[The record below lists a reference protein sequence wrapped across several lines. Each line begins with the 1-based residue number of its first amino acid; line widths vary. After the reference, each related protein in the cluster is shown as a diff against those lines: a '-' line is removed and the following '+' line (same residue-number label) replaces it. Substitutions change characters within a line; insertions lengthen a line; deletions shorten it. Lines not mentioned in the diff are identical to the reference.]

1 MPPSGV
7 EADGSAVVRAG
18 VGAVGGSG
26 VWSDVAMGVDAVEHD
41 AGVDGAVNADNGTD
55 DGVNEADGP

>member
-7 EADGSAVVRAG
+7 EADGIAVVRAG

-26 VWSDVAMGVDAVEHD
+26 VWSDVAMGVVAVEHD
-41 AGVDGAVNADNGTD
+41 AGVDGAVNADSGTD